1 MAAPVEH
8 PEEHLPDKYKS
19 WYWDRLVRVT
29 AVFFVLWTVIAV
41 WWHLPAPYAWRNVLL
56 FGNMP
61 LHWYLAAFISIWV
74 GVLMIFVY
82 HAIMSKVDDEFRA
95 RALEGW
101 DELPEDVKMSLRLA
115 GATPSGAQRP

>member
-8 PEEHLPDKYKS
+8 PEEHLPDRYKV
-19 WYWDRLVRVT
+19 WYWERLVRVT
-29 AVFFVLWTVIAV
+29 AVFFVLWTVIAI
-41 WWHLPAPYAWRNVLL
+41 WWHIPAPHAWRDVLL

-82 HAIMSKVDDEFRA
+82 HWVMERVDEQFRA
-95 RALEGW
+95 QALADWEH
-101 DELPEDVKMSLRLA
+101 LPEDVKMSLRLA
-115 GATPSGAQRP
+115 GVTPSGAQR

>member
-8 PEEHLPDKYKS
+8 PEEHLPERHKR
-19 WYWDRLVRVT
+19 WFWERLVRVT

-41 WWHLPAPYAWRNVLL
+41 WWHIPAPHAWRNVLL

-61 LHWYLAAFISIWV
+61 LPWYLAAFISIWA

-82 HAIMSKVDDEFRA
+82 HWVMSRVEGELLA
-95 RALEGW
+95 RAVQDW
-101 DELPEDVKMSLRLA
+101 DQLPEDVKLSLRLA
-115 GATPSGAQRP
+115 GATPSGAQH

>member
-1 MAAPVEH
+1 MAAPLEH
-8 PEEHLPDKYKS
+8 PEEHLPDKHKV
-19 WYWDRLVRVT
+19 WYWSRLIRVT

-41 WWHLPAPYAWRNVLL
+41 WWHIPAPYVWRNVLL

-82 HAIMSKVDDEFRA
+82 HAIMSRTDEELRL
-95 RALEGW
+95 RALEDW
-101 DELPEDVKMSLRLA
+101 EELPEDVKLSLRLA
-115 GATPSGAQRP
+115 GAAPGGAARP

>member
-8 PEEHLPDKYKS
+8 PEEHLPEDHKA

-29 AVFFVLWTVIAV
+29 AVYFVLWTVIAV
-41 WWHLPAPYAWRNVLL
+41 WWHIPAPHAWRNVLL

-74 GVLMIFVY
+74 GVLLIFVY
-82 HAIMSKVDDEFRA
+82 HAVMTRVDEAFRA
-95 RALEGW
+95 RALEDW
-101 DELPEDVKMSLRLA
+101 DRLPEDVKLSLRLA